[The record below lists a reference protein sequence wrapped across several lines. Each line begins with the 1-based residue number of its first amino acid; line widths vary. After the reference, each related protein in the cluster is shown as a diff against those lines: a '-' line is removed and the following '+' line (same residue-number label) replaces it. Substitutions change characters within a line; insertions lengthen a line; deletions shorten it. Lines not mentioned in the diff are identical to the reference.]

1 MFIKILLPLRNGDTI
16 GKYSPASAP
25 NISGAFYDLAV
36 GADLDTSGAL
46 TMGQGRGAFYAPP
59 TLHPLKNSSV
69 QKATARTTINAEG
82 DGLEFSAARSS
93 PVYGRAATVMPE
105 SAEVT
110 VGIYL
115 GRASEV

>member
-1 MFIKILLPLRNGDTI
+1 LRGGDTI

-36 GADLDTSGAL
+36 GADLEDLGVP

-59 TLHPLKNSSV
+59 THHPLANSAV
-69 QKATARTTINAEG
+69 QKATARTTINTKD

-93 PVYGRAATVMPE
+93 PVYGRAATIMPE
-105 SAEVT
+105 SADMA

-115 GRASEV
+115 GRPA